1 MIQKAFRQSML
12 RDGKCPVSVY
22 TFCESLGIAED
33 EFYQYYG
40 SFDAVEREIWRN
52 YVQVVAKSLQSDKGF
67 SSFSTREKILAFYYT
82 LLDVLRAD
90 RSFVLIGLK
99 DFKNPAIIPPFIK
112 SFRQEFGAWLAPVL
126 LEGKQN
132 GEIAKRP
139 YLDERYDSLFWFH
152 LMFILQFW
160 SRDDSAGFEQTD
172 AAIEK
177 SVNLAFD
184 LVGKGILDNALDFGK
199 FLYQHAKN

>member
-1 MIQKAFRQSML
+1 VQS
-12 RDGKCPVSVY
+12 
-22 TFCESLGIAED
+22 
-33 EFYQYYG
+33 
-40 SFDAVEREIWRN
+40 
-52 YVQVVAKSLQSDKGF
+52 VAKSLHGDKSFAGF
-67 SSFSTREKILAFYYT
+67 SVREKILAFYYT
-82 LLDVLRAD
+82 LLEVMRAD
-90 RSFVLIGLK
+90 RSFVLLGLRSATNPALMPPFLK
-99 DFKNPAIIPPFIK
+99 SFKNEFI
-112 SFRQEFGAWLAPVL
+112 AWLGPVL
-126 LEGKQN
+126 TEGKQS

-139 YLDERYDSLFWFH
+139 FLDERYDALFWLH
-152 LMFILQFW
+152 LMFVLQFW